1 MACNLRPWPV
11 PAARRCLALL
21 AAAAA
26 TGVSGCAAG
35 IAASA
40 VGLAARSA
48 QGTPASN
55 AHLRPQAREACS
67 AHAGQYGAVHVID
80 VEQRNASRIIVW
92 GTVTDAARKRSF
104 QCDFRTAITS
114 FRLRPIRAAN

>member
-1 MACNLRPWPV
+1 M
-11 PAARRCLALL
+11 PAASRFAAVLLLMLAL
-21 AAAAA
+21 
-26 TGVSGCAAG
+26 GGCAAG

-55 AHLRPQAREACS
+55 AHLKPQAREACS
-67 AHAGQYGAVHVID
+67 AHAAQYGTVHVID

-92 GTVTDAARKRSF
+92 GTVTDATQRRRSF

-114 FRLRPIRAAN
+114 FKLRPIPSAN

>member
-1 MACNLRPWPV
+1 M
-11 PAARRCLALL
+11 PAAKRWSALL

-26 TGVSGCAAG
+26 TVLGGCAAG

-55 AHLRPQAREACS
+55 AHLQPQAREACS
-67 AHAGQYGAVHVID
+67 AHAAQYGTVHVID

-92 GTVTDAARKRSF
+92 GTVTDATQRRSF
-104 QCDFRTAITS
+104 QCHFRTAITN
-114 FRLRPIRAAN
+114 FTLRPIRAAN

>member
-1 MACNLRPWPV
+1 MPV
-11 PAARRCLALL
+11 AKSLTALL
-21 AAAAA
+21 LA
-26 TGVSGCAAG
+26 TMLGGCVAG

-55 AHLRPQAREACS
+55 EHLKPQAREACS
-67 AHAGQYGAVHVID
+67 AHAAQYGTVHVID

-92 GTVTDAARKRSF
+92 GTVADAAQKRSF

-114 FRLRPIRAAN
+114 FKLRPIRAAN